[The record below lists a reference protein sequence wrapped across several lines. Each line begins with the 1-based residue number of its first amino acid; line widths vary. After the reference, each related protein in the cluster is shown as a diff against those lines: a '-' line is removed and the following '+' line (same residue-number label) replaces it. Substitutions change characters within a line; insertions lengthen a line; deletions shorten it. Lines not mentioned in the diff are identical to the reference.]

1 MDCSEILIKV
11 FELKDKIVN
20 SDLYL
25 ELKNKE
31 KAMLEDEECSK
42 LLYLYQ
48 NVQSKYNE
56 AKRFEKYGS
65 DMASVS
71 KELSETRCK
80 VEEHCL
86 VKDYNECYKRNVKQI
101 KEIEKI
107 LFQDIVKKRKEIEIE

>member
-11 FELKDKIVN
+11 FELKDMIVN

-31 KAMLEDEECSK
+31 NAMLEDEECSK

-65 DMASVS
+65 NVENIK
-71 KELSETRCK
+71 KELSELK
-80 VEEHCL
+80 FKLDENNF
-86 VKDYNECYKRNVKQI
+86 VKEYNLAVRLTLASERYYEN
-101 KEIEKI
+101 
-107 LFQDIVKKRKEIEIE
+107 